1 MESNDQELLNRAI
14 WEVEMDRE
22 FTSEGHG
29 DLDGGLYIPDAY
41 WEDGEV
47 EGGDILY
54 GEDQ

>member
-41 WEDGEV
+41 
-47 EGGDILY
+47 
-54 GEDQ
+54 